1 MDSSTFVL
9 LSDLKVL
16 LTFAL
21 RSDMMDSWKILEVK
35 KLLLHWKQRGFLIV
49 LGWKEAV
56 TILHC
61 VAVYLLV
68 VLDWKEAVPLLPCIV
83 VYFAGFLAFHGGEVN
98 SSSDKSSPSL
108 LKFEGCTRQY
118 LTPILHCGFH
128 FSASPW

>member
-68 VLDWKEAVPLLPCIV
+68 VLDWKEAVPFLPCVV
-83 VYFAGFLAFHGGEVN
+83 VYLPA
-98 SSSDKSSPSL
+98 SL
-108 LKFEGCTRQY
+108 
-118 LTPILHCGFH
+118 H
-128 FSASPW
+128 FMVVK